1 MNAEPSLIGVVSVI
15 VIASDDVDAT
25 AATLRSLLGQSEAV
39 EVIVACDSAMGA
51 QLQAMWGSRPPDGLV
66 FLTTPLET
74 SAAQRAALGC
84 EAARGAFIG
93 FAQAGL
99 SFHPRYFALMSAAAT
114 SASMRGGVC
123 VRVAATTSRP
133 PTWGG
138 QGNRHED
145 IPQLLDGSLAAESLL
160 VSSAVLRAC
169 GGPDAEAGDAW
180 LFALAL
186 GVAIRAGLDGTDLPE
201 PARPS
206 LPTSSPVM
214 LDASIARWLRR
225 PAIATMIGPSGLV
238 ALREATV
245 CGWPL
250 VRKALDE
257 AAGSLLAGLPLLIGT
272 SCREAA
278 WRETLLA
285 RLPRAVLRNVKRS
298 GQPLALLAKLAKDSD
313 ASAYV
318 MLTGDAPPDID
329 QLVVMCLRMEADRLD
344 ACLPFI
350 DDGLLRAPTPD
361 SLLHGTLFRRARL
374 LEVLSAERLQDEYRF
389 WTVFAGKAT
398 IGSAGTDAPRR
409 PKPRPE
415 VLIDTSTQITTLTP
429 AASRRSGRF
438 DAVLA
443 GVPAVARLYR
453 SAVPRFNGLVAG
465 LTAVLLRKKPDPV
478 VQLVDAEWY
487 GRRLLEG
494 LPKGMTASDHYR
506 RIGWREGRDPNP
518 FFPTTWYLEN
528 NPDVRQLGICPLEHY
543 VAGGAAEM
551 LAGRK
556 ALPLFDSVWYA
567 RQYSVRPR
575 PAHAPLVDL
584 VRHGASR
591 GWLPHPLFVHE
602 AVCRHL
608 EKVEP
613 RGRGEE
619 MRRLWDLREALARGP
634 HGYSPAG
641 LSLLS
646 TVLLWALS
654 PGSVPEVRLTNEA
667 GADPETVLWRLR
679 AVGDSLH
686 LSAGDGEQGQVL
698 FTGASRHRDVVS
710 LLAAVGARFDRL
722 AVEQLR

>member
-1 MNAEPSLIGVVSVI
+1 MNAELSLIGVVSVI

-66 FLTTPLET
+66 FLTTPRET

-84 EAARGAFIG
+84 DAARGAFIG
-93 FAQAGL
+93 FARAGL

-133 PTWGG
+133 PTWGA
-138 QGNRHED
+138 QGARHED

-169 GGPDAEAGDAW
+169 GGPVAEAGDAW

-206 LPTSSPVM
+206 LPTSSPAM
-214 LDASIARWLRR
+214 LDAGIARWLQG
-225 PAIATMIGPSGLV
+225 PAMAATVGPS
-238 ALREATV
+238 ALIALQKASADR
-245 CGWPL
+245 WPL
-250 VRKALDE
+250 TRRAVDE
-257 AAGSLLAGLPLLIGT
+257 AARLLLASMPLRIGT
-272 SCREAA
+272 SCRDRLWQEQ
-278 WRETLLA
+278 LCA

-350 DDGLLRAPTPD
+350 DDGLLHAPTPD

-374 LEVLSAERLQDEYRF
+374 VEVLSAERIQDEHRF
-389 WTVFAGKAT
+389 WTAFAGKAA
-398 IGSAGTDAPRR
+398 IGAAGRAAPRR
-409 PKPRPE
+409 PEPRSQ
-415 VLIDTSTQITTLTP
+415 VSLDTSIQILPAIP
-429 AASRRSGRF
+429 AASGRSGRF
-438 DAVLA
+438 DAVRA
-443 GVPAVARLYR
+443 GVPALKRLYG
-453 SAVPRFNGLVAG
+453 SGVPRFNGLVAAW
-465 LTAVLLRKKPDPV
+465 TAVLLRKKPDPV
-478 VQLVDAEWY
+478 AQLVDAEWY
-487 GRRLLEG
+487 GRRLPGG
-494 LPKGMTASDHYR
+494 LPTSMKASDHYR
-506 RIGWREGRDPNP
+506 RIGWREGVDPNP

-551 LAGRK
+551 LAGRM
-556 ALPLFDSVWYA
+556 ALPLFDPVWYA
-567 RQYSVRPR
+567 RQYGTRSR

-619 MRRLWDLREALARGP
+619 MRRLWDLREALSREP
-634 HGYSPAG
+634 HAYTPAC
-641 LSLLS
+641 LPLLS
-646 TVLLWALS
+646 TVLVWRS
-654 PGSVPEVRLTNEA
+654 PPGVVPEVRQA
-667 GADPETVLWRLR
+667 GADSDTAVWHLR
-679 AVGDSLH
+679 AVGESIH
-686 LSAGDGEQGQVL
+686 LSVGADWHVI
-698 FTGASRHRDVVS
+698 FAGASRHRALVS
-710 LLAAVGARFDRL
+710 LLTAAGARFDRL
-722 AVEQLR
+722 SVEQLG